1 MAGNQGCCGGHEN
14 HMCQLVERKTDV
26 NKLKGY
32 VRGAKY
38 ICKSCG
44 RAAAKE
50 EHVCAPEKL

>member
-1 MAGNQGCCGGHEN
+1 MAANQGCSGHEN

-26 NKLKGY
+26 NKLKAY

-44 RAAAKE
+44 RASVKE
-50 EHVCAPEKL
+50 ENVCAPEKM